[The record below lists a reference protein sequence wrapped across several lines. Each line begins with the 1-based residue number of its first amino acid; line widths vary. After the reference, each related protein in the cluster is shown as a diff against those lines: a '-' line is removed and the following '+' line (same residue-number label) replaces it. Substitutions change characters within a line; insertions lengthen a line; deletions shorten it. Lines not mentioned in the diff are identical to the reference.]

1 MEFRPHDR
9 HRQPVTTTNPPP
21 LSIEQRVARLEARAE
36 IAELIAIYCFA
47 VDERDT
53 DRMGACFSRDG
64 VFRSVDGAMNASGR
78 DAVIAQFHGRFAV
91 LGPSNHFT
99 HDRTLSFDAADP
111 GRATGLVNA
120 HAEVVR
126 NGEALWTSLRYEDE
140 YCLEEGR
147 WRFRVRTLSFFYYVR
162 PDDYPTAML
171 GVDRNRAYDLPRPA
185 DWPEQTSTWQRYYR
199 DHPSR

>member
-1 MEFRPHDR
+1 MTAAH
-9 HRQPVTTTNPPP
+9 PPP
-21 LSIEQRVARLEARAE
+21 PSLEQRIARLEARAE
-36 IAELIAIYCFA
+36 IAELIAHYCFA
-47 VDERDT
+47 VDERDIG
-53 DRMGACFSRDG
+53 RMGGCFTRDG
-64 VFRSVDGAMNASGR
+64 VFRSIDGVMNAAGR

-99 HDRTLSFDAADP
+99 HDHTLSFDAADP

-140 YCLEEGR
+140 YGVEDGR

-162 PDDYPTAML
+162 PGDYPEAML
-171 GVDRNRAYDLPRPA
+171 GTDRNRAYDSPRPA
-185 DWPEQTSTWQRYYR
+185 DWPERTSTWQRYYR
-199 DHPSR
+199 EHPRR